1 MTTVTFRVFLCH
13 LSGLSH
19 TFPNLTGQKPQMN
32 LRRFSIFSPLT
43 DEQLL
48 AIEPLVRLRR
58 LGRGDVACRKDD
70 AADGLYLLE
79 SGQLQVFEIA
89 EDGRQIGLNL
99 IHPGTFF
106 GELSVID
113 DLPRSAHIVAIETS
127 VVGVLPQAAARELFY
142 RMPEVAEGV
151 MKHLAGMVRT
161 MSRHRVLLGIPNA
174 FQRVFALLV
183 QMSRVLPSGL
193 VVVPDVPR
201 QQQMASMLNTS
212 RETVSRAIAELVQ
225 AGVVEKDLRRIIVRK
240 PDVLQALARR
250 PEVGAKAPLKSEQPS

>member
-1 MTTVTFRVFLCH
+1 
-13 LSGLSH
+13 
-19 TFPNLTGQKPQMN
+19 MN
-32 LRRFSIFSPLT
+32 LRPFSIFSPLT
-43 DEQLL
+43 DAQLQQ
-48 AIEPLVRLRR
+48 IEPLVRLRR
-58 LGRGDVACRKDD
+58 FARGDVVCRKDD

-79 SGQLQVFEIA
+79 SGKLQVFEVA

-113 DLPRSAHIVAIETS
+113 DLPRSAHIVVMEPS

-142 RMPEVAEGV
+142 RMPEVAEAV
-151 MKHLAGMVRT
+151 MKHLAGVVRA
-161 MSRHRVLLGIPNA
+161 MSRHRVLLGMPNA
-174 FQRVFALLV
+174 FQRVFALLA
-183 QMSRVLPSGL
+183 QMSRVMPGGL
-193 VVVPDVPR
+193 VVVQDVPR
-201 QQQMASMLNTS
+201 QQQIASMLNTS

-250 PEVGAKAPLKSEQPS
+250 PEAGGAKVSKSE

>member
-1 MTTVTFRVFLCH
+1 
-13 LSGLSH
+13 
-19 TFPNLTGQKPQMN
+19 MN
-32 LRRFSIFSPLT
+32 LRPFSIFSPLT
-43 DEQLL
+43 DAQLQQ
-48 AIEPLVRLRR
+48 IELLVRLRR
-58 LGRGDVACRKDD
+58 FARGDVVCRKDD

-79 SGQLQVFEIA
+79 SGKLQVFEVA

-113 DLPRSAHIVAIETS
+113 DLPRSAHIVVMEPS

-142 RMPEVAEGV
+142 RMPEVAEAV
-151 MKHLAGMVRT
+151 MKHLAGVVRA
-161 MSRHRVLLGIPNA
+161 MSRHRVLLGMPNA
-174 FQRVFALLV
+174 FQRVFALLA
-183 QMSRVLPSGL
+183 QMSQVMPGGL
-193 VVVPDVPR
+193 VVVQDVPR
-201 QQQMASMLNTS
+201 QQQIASMLNTS

-250 PEVGAKAPLKSEQPS
+250 PEAGAKAPKSE

>member
-1 MTTVTFRVFLCH
+1 
-13 LSGLSH
+13 
-19 TFPNLTGQKPQMN
+19 MN
-32 LRRFSIFSPLT
+32 LRPFSIFSPLT
-43 DEQLL
+43 DAQLQQ
-48 AIEPLVRLRR
+48 IELLVRLRR
-58 LGRGDVACRKDD
+58 FARGDVVCRKDD

-79 SGQLQVFEIA
+79 SGKLQVFEVA

-113 DLPRSAHIVAIETS
+113 DLPRSAHIVVMEPS

-142 RMPEVAEGV
+142 RMPEVAEAV
-151 MKHLAGMVRT
+151 MKHLAGVVRA
-161 MSRHRVLLGIPNA
+161 MSRHRVLLGMPNA
-174 FQRVFALLV
+174 FQRVFALLA
-183 QMSRVLPSGL
+183 QMSQVMPGGL
-193 VVVPDVPR
+193 VVVQDVPR
-201 QQQMASMLNTS
+201 QQQIASMLNTS

-250 PEVGAKAPLKSEQPS
+250 PEAGGGQGI